1 MMKPKNRLKKKKAPF
16 IIPALLSCGL
26 LLFFLS
32 ACNLY
37 ESAENKSSTKAKK
50 EDARMAIDRGN
61 YEKAYNI
68 LYPMYQKNPEAAGSD
83 LLQLLSNALSGQ
95 IGLDTFSVLE
105 IADDLADGDTSGGID
120 LVGKVLSVDRTGT
133 MTKDEIQEK
142 LNMLYELPNPENA
155 APVQQMAPKSGPQV
169 FSAQINGDDPSDF
182 FTPESGAIF
191 FLDEIQT
198 KTNDHFA
205 QLGLLSIVDT
215 VLILADIIMEDLAR
229 DDIVLTENGIRD
241 LYNRQG
247 FDGMPAFQ
255 EVVETWIPRLN
266 NNVLHIQASIDAIIR
281 IVGGSPENNKLSKIF
296 DEFLD
301 EITDIDDKIT
311 YDSLNN
317 FIRNL

>member
-16 IIPALLSCGL
+16 IIPALLICGL

-50 EDARMAIDRGN
+50 EDARIAIDRGN
-61 YEKAYNI
+61 YDKAYNI
-68 LYPMYQKNPEAAGSD
+68 LYPMYQKNPDAAGSD

-120 LVGKVLSVDRTGT
+120 LVGKVLSVDRTGN
-133 MTKDEIQEK
+133 MTRDEIREK
-142 LNMLYELPNPENA
+142 LNMLYELPKAENA
-155 APVQQMAPKSGPQV
+155 APVQHIALKTDPQA
-169 FSAQINGDDPSDF
+169 FASQINNDDPADSF
-182 FTPESGAIF
+182 SPESGAIF

-198 KTNDHFA
+198 KTNDHYA

-215 VLILADIIMEDLAR
+215 VLILAEIVMEDWERSEIA
-229 DDIVLTENGIRD
+229 LTEND
-241 LYNRQG
+241 LRTLYEGRG
-247 FDGMPAFQ
+247 FDDRPAFH
-255 EVVETWIPRLN
+255 EFVETWLPRLN

-296 DEFLD
+296 DEFLG